1 MAIKHADGGVPG
13 QGLAVIL
20 GQPSEQVLEFQA
32 TLLAVATPF
41 AESGGTAAAFVT
53 DPGEEISQS
62 THDWVERYVTAQ
74 IGPGKYTAGITVGV
88 LPPPVHGRAP
98 QGPPGRGRARG
109 ARPGCRSSRRTAP
122 ASVGHGVRRADVL
135 GGPAAVADN
144 EGQLHGPGPHLL
156 VEEHECVR
164 SHGVRELC
172 EPCRQSVVTLR
183 SAVQPPDTW
192 LLPTL

>member
-1 MAIKHADGGVPG
+1 MIKPVSNLPARS
-13 QGLAVIL
+13 Q
-20 GQPSEQVLEFQA
+20 S
-32 TLLAVATPF
+32 
-41 AESGGTAAAFVT
+41 AAFVT

-62 THDWVERYVTAQ
+62 THDWVEGYVPTQ
-74 IGPGKYTAGITVGV
+74 IGPGTVGV

-98 QGPPGRGRARG
+98 QGPAVAAPAVLGRMPKYWG
-109 ARPGCRSSRRTAP
+109 SRRTAP
-122 ASVGHGVRRADVL
+122 ASVGQGVHRGDVP
-135 GGPAAVADN
+135 GHPAAVADI
-144 EGQLHGPGPHLL
+144 EDRLHGPGPHLL

-183 SAVQPPDTW
+183 SAVQPPPDTW